1 MSTRGL
7 LIAAGLL
14 LMMLGALSFLQK
26 QTPGTERGE
35 RESKRMTMLPV
46 READRFELKTAKG
59 TFSFRK
65 PKDGEWQLLKPVETG
80 ADATTVGQLLS
91 EVQFVE
97 KLQTFPG
104 EARTEANLQTF
115 GLGQP
120 TRSLTLATP
129 EGELSVEIG
138 RETPIAGGGSAKVRQ
153 PRSGEQLFVVQNQL
167 AEAMD
172 KDLNA
177 WREKRVFPLVVPEVK
192 EFWMRQGATEVEIQ
206 KTEEGAWMVRKP
218 VEAPADPVA
227 VQGVLGEISALR
239 AADFV
244 ADSEGD
250 LALYGL
256 TAPAQFFEVKS
267 KATNRI
273 LQIGQPNPKDTNQV
287 FARMADR
294 PFVFT
299 LSKASLDPLGKLPER
314 VRDRRLA
321 TFGSSGPITKIEF
334 GGRSGEYRL
343 EKQGEGW
350 VASWGG
356 SNRVA
361 DPARVNRWLDALL
374 NSRANRFLATE
385 DPAKLGFAK
394 PRLTAA
400 LSWTVPSTNGTAV
413 KTETLSFG
421 EETKEE
427 VYVQN
432 SAITGAMATTVAL
445 IRETPENGMGW
456 LERFL
461 LPKDFGPIRGLIWSG
476 GGQRREYRAGDDGRW
491 RAAGAE
497 ADVPEAAGY
506 ATRVQDLQVTR
517 WTGAPVKKDF
527 AKPELEL
534 VVEGEGGKRTAIS
547 LGRTLADGSAPI
559 RREGGEFAGLVT
571 RQQLDWLKRDPGLSS
586 TPAAT
591 PPSGR

>member
-7 LIAAGLL
+7 LVAAGLL
-14 LMMLGALSFLQK
+14 LLMLGALSFLQK

-35 RESKRMTMLPV
+35 KESKRLSLLPV
-46 READRFELKTAKG
+46 RESDRIELSNAKG
-59 TFSFRK
+59 TFVFQK
-65 PKDGEWQLLKPVETG
+65 PKDGEWQISKPVETG
-80 ADATTVGQLLS
+80 ADGATVGQLLS

-97 KLQTFPG
+97 RMQTLPK
-104 EARTEANLQTF
+104 EAATEANLQTF

-120 TRSLTLATP
+120 SRTLKVSTP
-129 EGELSVEIG
+129 EGELSLEIG
-138 RETPIAGGGSAKVRQ
+138 RETPIPGGIYARVKQ
-153 PRSGEQLFVVQNQL
+153 PRGGEQVLVLQNQL

-177 WREKRVFPLVVPEVK
+177 WREKRVFPLVVPEVT
-192 EFWMRQGATEVEIQ
+192 ELWMRQGAVEVEIQ
-206 KTEEGAWMVRKP
+206 KTPEGAWVIRKP
-218 VEAPADPVA
+218 VEAPADPATVNS
-227 VQGVLGEISALR
+227 VLGEISALR
-239 AADFV
+239 ASDFV

-256 TAPAQFFEVKS
+256 TAPAQSFEVKTQV
-267 KATNRI
+267 TNRV
-273 LQIGQPNPKDTNQV
+273 LQIGQANPKDTNQV

-299 LSKASLDPLGKLPER
+299 LPKSALDPLGKLPER

-321 TFGSSGPITKIEF
+321 TFGAPSLICQIEF
-334 GGRSGEYRL
+334 GGRGGEYRL
-343 EKQGEGW
+343 EKQGDGW

-361 DPARVNRWLDALL
+361 DPARVNRWLDAVL

-394 PRLTAA
+394 PRMTAT
-400 LSWTVPSTNGTAV
+400 LSWPVPSTNGTTL

-421 EETKEE
+421 EETKDE

-432 SAITGAMATTVAL
+432 SAITGTMATTVAL
-445 IRETPENGMGW
+445 IRETPENAMGW
-456 LERFL
+456 LERRL
-461 LPKDFGPIRGLIWSG
+461 LPRDFGPVRGLIWSS
-476 GGQRREYRAGDDGRW
+476 GGQRREYRAGEDGRW

-497 ADVPEAAGY
+497 TDVPEGAGY
-506 ATRVQDLQVTR
+506 ATRILGLEVIR
-517 WTGAPVKKDF
+517 WTGAPGKKEF
-527 AKPELEL
+527 AKPEMEL
-534 VVEGEGGKRTAIS
+534 VVEGEGDKRIQVT
-547 LGRTLADGSAPI
+547 LGRPIADGTAPI

-571 RQQLDWLKRDPGLSS
+571 RQQVEWLKKDPGLSS
-586 TPAAT
+586 ASPVTS
-591 PPSGR
+591 PSGR

>member
-14 LMMLGALSFLQK
+14 LLMLGSLSFLQK

-46 READRFELKTAKG
+46 READRIELKTVKG

-65 PKDGEWQLLKPVETG
+65 PKNGEWQLLKPVETG

-120 TRSLTLATP
+120 TRSLTVATP

-138 RETPIAGGGSAKVRQ
+138 RETPIAGGVYAKVRQ

-218 VEAPADPVA
+218 VEAPADPAA
-227 VQGVLGEISALR
+227 VQSVLGEISALR

-256 TAPAQFFEVKS
+256 TAPAQSFEVKS
-267 KATNRI
+267 QATNRI
-273 LQIGQPNPKDTNQV
+273 LQIGQANPKDTNQV

-299 LSKASLDPLGKLPER
+299 LPKTSLDPLGKLPER

-321 TFGSSGPITKIEF
+321 TFGSPGQITKIEF
-334 GGRSGEYRL
+334 GGRGGEYRL
-343 EKQGEGW
+343 EKQGEAW
-350 VASWGG
+350 MASWGG
-356 SNRVA
+356 SNRMA

-400 LSWTVPSTNGTAV
+400 ISWTVPSTNGTAV

-456 LERFL
+456 LARRL
-461 LPKDFGPIRGLIWSG
+461 LAEDFGPIRGFIWSSG
-476 GGQRREYRAGDDGRW
+476 SQRREYRAGDDGRW
-491 RAAGAE
+491 RSAGAD

-506 ATRVQDLQVTR
+506 ATRIQDLEVIR
-517 WTGAPVKKDF
+517 WTGGPAKKDF
-527 AKPELEL
+527 AKTEVEL
-534 VVEGEGGKRTAIS
+534 VVEGEGGKRTVIS
-547 LGRTLADGSAPI
+547 LGRLLADGTAPI

-571 RQQLDWLKRDPGLSS
+571 RAQLDWLKRDPGLSS
-586 TPAAT
+586 TPDAT

>member
-7 LIAAGLL
+7 LVAAGLL
-14 LMMLGALSFLQK
+14 LLMLGALSFLQK
-26 QTPGTERGE
+26 QTPGTERSE
-35 RESKRMTMLPV
+35 REQKRVTLLPV
-46 READRFELKTAKG
+46 RDADRIELKTSKG
-59 TFSFRK
+59 NFSFRK
-65 PKDGEWQLLKPVETG
+65 PKDGEWQLSKPVETG
-80 ADATTVGQLLS
+80 ADAATVGQLLS

-97 KLQTFPG
+97 KMQTFAR

-120 TRSLTLATP
+120 SRILTVSTP

-138 RETPIAGGGSAKVRQ
+138 RETPIPGGVYARVRQ
-153 PRSGEQLFVVQNQL
+153 PKSGEQLLVVQNQL
-167 AEAMD
+167 AEALD

-177 WREKRVFPLVVPEVK
+177 WREKRVFPLVVPDVK
-192 EFWMRQGATEVEIQ
+192 EFWMRQGALEVEIQ
-206 KTEEGAWMVRKP
+206 KTDDGGWIIRKP
-218 VEAPADPVA
+218 VEAPADPGT
-227 VQGVLGEISALR
+227 VQAVLGEISALR
-239 AADFV
+239 ASEFV

-256 TAPAQFFEVKS
+256 TAPVQSFEVKS
-267 KATNRI
+267 KGTNRI
-273 LQIGQPNPKDTNQV
+273 LQIGQVNTKDTNQI

-299 LSKASLDPLGKLPER
+299 LPKTSLVSLGKLPDR

-321 TFGSSGPITKIEF
+321 TFGAPNQIMKIEF
-334 GGRSGEYRL
+334 GGKGGEYRL
-343 EKQGEGW
+343 EKQGDGW
-350 VASWGG
+350 IACWGG

-361 DPARVNRWLDALL
+361 DPARINHWLDAVL

-385 DPAKLGFAK
+385 DPAKLGLAK

-400 LSWTVPSTNGTAV
+400 LFWSVPSTNGTTA
-413 KTETLSFG
+413 KSETLSFG
-421 EETKEE
+421 EETKDE

-445 IRETPENGMGW
+445 IRETPENGLGW
-456 LERFL
+456 LERRL
-461 LPKDFGPIRGLIWSG
+461 LPRDFGPIRGFLWSG
-476 GGQRREYRAGDDGRW
+476 GAQRREYRAGADGRW

-497 ADVPEAAGY
+497 ADVAEAAGY
-506 ATRVQDLQVTR
+506 ATRIQDLEVIR
-517 WTGAPVKKDF
+517 WIGGPAKKDF
-527 AKPELEL
+527 AKTEVEL
-534 VVEGEGGKRTAIS
+534 VLESEGGKKAQIVV
-547 LGRTLADGSAPI
+547 GRALADGTAPI

-571 RQQLDWLKRDPGLSS
+571 RSQLEWLKRDPGSASS
-586 TPAAT
+586 SSAQ

>member
-7 LIAAGLL
+7 LVAAGLL
-14 LMMLGALSFLQK
+14 LLMLGALSFLQK

-35 RESKRMTMLPV
+35 KESKRLTLLPV
-46 READRFELKTAKG
+46 RDADRIELTTAKG
-59 TFSFRK
+59 TFVFQK
-65 PKDGEWQLLKPVETG
+65 TKDGEWQISKPVETG
-80 ADATTVGQLLS
+80 ADGATVGQLLS

-97 KLQTFPG
+97 RMQTLPK
-104 EARTEANLQTF
+104 EAATEANLQTF

-120 TRSLTLATP
+120 SRTLRVSTS
-129 EGELSVEIG
+129 EGELSLEIG
-138 RETPIAGGGSAKVRQ
+138 RETPIPGGIYARVKQ
-153 PRSGEQLFVVQNQL
+153 PRAGEQVLVLQNQL

-177 WREKRVFPLVVPEVK
+177 WREKRVFSLVVPEVT
-192 EFWMRQGATEVEIQ
+192 ELWMRQGAVEVEIQ
-206 KTEEGAWMVRKP
+206 KTPEGAWVIRKP
-218 VEAPADPVA
+218 VEAPADPATVNS
-227 VQGVLGEISALR
+227 VLGEISALR
-239 AADFV
+239 AAEFV

-256 TAPAQFFEVKS
+256 TAPAQSFEVRTQT
-267 KATNRI
+267 TNRV
-273 LQIGQPNPKDTNQV
+273 LQIGQVNPKDTNQV

-294 PFVFT
+294 PFVFM
-299 LSKASLDPLGKLPER
+299 LPKSSLDPLGKLPER

-321 TFGSSGPITKIEF
+321 TFGAPSLISLIEF
-334 GGRSGEYRL
+334 SGRGGDYRL
-343 EKQGEGW
+343 EKQGDSW

-361 DPARVNRWLDALL
+361 DPARVNRWLDAVL

-394 PRLTAA
+394 PRVTAT
-400 LSWTVPSTNGTAV
+400 LSWPVPSTNGTTM

-421 EETKEE
+421 EETKDE

-432 SAITGAMATTVAL
+432 SAITGTMATTVAL
-445 IRETPENGMGW
+445 IRETPENAMGW
-456 LERFL
+456 LERRL
-461 LPKDFGPIRGLIWSG
+461 LPRDFGAVRGLIWSS
-476 GGQRREYRAGDDGRW
+476 GGQRREYRAGEDGRW

-506 ATRVQDLQVTR
+506 ATRTLDMDVIR
-517 WTGAPVKKDF
+517 WTGVPGKKEF
-527 AKPELEL
+527 AKPEVEL
-534 VVEGEGGKRTAIS
+534 VVEGEGGKRTQ
-547 LGRTLADGSAPI
+547 LMVGRPLADGTAPI

-571 RQQLDWLKRDPGLSS
+571 RQQVEWLKKDPGLSS
-586 TPAAT
+586 APPAVS
-591 PPSGR
+591 PSGR

>member
-14 LMMLGALSFLQK
+14 LLMLGSLSFLQK

-46 READRFELKTAKG
+46 READRIELKTVKG

-65 PKDGEWQLLKPVETG
+65 PKNGEWQLLKPVETG

-120 TRSLTLATP
+120 TRSLTVATP

-138 RETPIAGGGSAKVRQ
+138 RETPIAGGVYAKVRQ

-218 VEAPADPVA
+218 VEAPADPAA
-227 VQGVLGEISALR
+227 VQSVLGEISALR

-256 TAPAQFFEVKS
+256 TAPAQSFEVKS
-267 KATNRI
+267 QATNRI
-273 LQIGQPNPKDTNQV
+273 LQIGQANPKDTNQV

-299 LSKASLDPLGKLPER
+299 LPKTSLDPLGKLPER

-321 TFGSSGPITKIEF
+321 TFGSPGQITKIEF
-334 GGRSGEYRL
+334 GGRGGEYRL
-343 EKQGEGW
+343 EKQGEAW
-350 VASWGG
+350 MASWGG
-356 SNRVA
+356 SNRMA

-456 LERFL
+456 LARRL
-461 LPKDFGPIRGLIWSG
+461 LPEDFGPIRGFIWSSG
-476 GGQRREYRAGDDGRW
+476 SQRREYRAGDDGRW
-491 RAAGAE
+491 RSAGAD

-506 ATRVQDLQVTR
+506 ATRIQDLEVIR
-517 WTGAPVKKDF
+517 WTGVPAKKDF
-527 AKPELEL
+527 AKTEVEL
-534 VVEGEGGKRTAIS
+534 VVEGEGGKRTVIS
-547 LGRTLADGSAPI
+547 LGRLLADGTAPI

-571 RQQLDWLKRDPGLSS
+571 RAQLDWLKRDPGLSS
-586 TPAAT
+586 TPDAT